1 MNWLCSILGRSSAKT
16 ENRYCV
22 RFPTIGKIRISWQDR
37 RGKTRRKRASIVNM
51 SGTGAL
57 IKCGAFIPP
66 GSFVYIQSRELGIRG
81 GAYVRHCEPRLVTY
95 QIGLQFAEGG

>member
-57 IKCGAFIPP
+57 IKYGAFIPP
-66 GSFVYIQSRELGIRG
+66 GGCVATTVFQRYASGTASLK
-81 GAYVRHCEPRLVTY
+81 PL
-95 QIGLQFAEGG
+95 